1 MMEYD
6 ETIKQARRRGPL
18 LRVYASKKKK
28 YQAVL
33 TNDSLFLYSGKTY
46 QKYRK
51 EIAIPLKGENIRM
64 QVETDH
70 NSKPKFSL
78 NLITDEEGIEMIKTY
93 RVSLIFLEIRNISFV
108 ISTITNPICTKLTC
122 FK

>member
-6 ETIKQARRRGPL
+6 ETIKLARRRGPL

-33 TNDSLFLYSGKTY
+33 TKDCLFLYSGKKY

-51 EIAIPLKGENIRM
+51 EMAIPLKGENIRM
-64 QVETDH
+64 QVELDG
-70 NSKPKFSL
+70 NNKPTFSL
-78 NLITDEEGIEMIKTY
+78 NLITDEEGKEKIKTY
-93 RVSLIFLEIRNISFV
+93 RVS
-108 ISTITNPICTKLTC
+108 
-122 FK
+122 

>member
-6 ETIKQARRRGPL
+6 ETIKLARRRGPL

-93 RVSLIFLEIRNISFV
+93 RVSLIFLEIRN
-108 ISTITNPICTKLTC
+108 N
-122 FK
+122 